1 MSDTKRNEQRPLKVG
16 IGSHESLKERILAA
30 ARGEKPIEPGFPK
43 TWFISVDDLFRVLT
57 PENRAMMT
65 IISRECPRSVSALAE
80 RLGRDQGNVSR
91 ALSILEQHGFV
102 RLTREGREKRPEAA
116 ITQIDLRLDLMHER
130 IEIAPLSAFTAAD

>member
-1 MSDTKRNEQRPLKVG
+1 MNDTKRNGQWSVKVG
-16 IGSHESLKERILAA
+16 IGSHESIKERVLAA

-57 PENRAMMT
+57 PENREMMAV
-65 IISRECPRSVSALAE
+65 ISRECPRSVSALAD

-91 ALSILEQHGFV
+91 ALSVLEEYGLV

-116 ITQIDLRLDLMHER
+116 VTQIDVRLDLAQER
-130 IEIAPLSAFTAAD
+130 IEIIPSQLTAAAD